1 MNSLSQLR
9 PVLEELRAAG
19 MEKVMTAF
27 DMDYL
32 INPHVRAG
40 QENLAHLLDQ
50 CGISYG
56 TLPVGPPYKGLDD
69 YIWVACAAQSE
80 REEAERF
87 VSSLR
92 YLMEIK

>member
-1 MNSLSQLR
+1 
-9 PVLEELRAAG
+9 
-19 MEKVMTAF
+19 MTAF

-56 TLPVGPPYKGLDD
+56 TYLWDPGTRAWMTTSGA
-69 YIWVACAAQSE
+69 ACAAQSE

-92 YLMEIK
+92 YFYGNKMNCRKHLDTEYISWYIS